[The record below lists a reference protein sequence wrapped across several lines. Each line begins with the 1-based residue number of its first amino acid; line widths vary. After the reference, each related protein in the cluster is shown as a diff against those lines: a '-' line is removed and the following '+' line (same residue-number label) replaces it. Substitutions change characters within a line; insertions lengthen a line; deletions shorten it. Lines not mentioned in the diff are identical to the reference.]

1 MNTINLNKTIRGT
14 ILDIGGGGEGIIG
27 SIYQDQVIAID
38 NRQEELDE
46 APEGFIKLLMDACN
60 LEFEDESFENV
71 TLFYTLMYIKKEQQS
86 KVIQEAYRVLEK
98 EGHLYI
104 WDSNIK
110 IANPFV
116 VNLNIDTGISMIN
129 TTYGIY
135 KEDAFQDDKH
145 FKFICEDV
153 GFKLVEDFVYNS
165 QFYLHFTK

>member
-1 MNTINLNKTIRGT
+1 MNTITIDKTIRGT

-27 SIYQDQVIAID
+27 SIYQSQVTAID

-60 LEFEDESFENV
+60 LEFGDESFENV

-98 EGHLYI
+98 KGHFYI
-104 WDSNIK
+104 WDSIIK
-110 IANPFV
+110 IANPFIV
-116 VNLNIDTGISMIN
+116 SLRIN
-129 TTYGIY
+129 ADGSIINADYGVY
-135 KEDAFQDDKH
+135 KQNAYQDDVY
-145 FKFICEDV
+145 FKAICENV
-153 GFKLVEDFVYNS
+153 GFKLVENFVENN